1 MNRIFISLFVFL
13 ILILAACGQAASTPE
28 VVEPAQAPTQT
39 PEVVVEPTTEPTP
52 TPEVVL
58 EPTPM
63 PTEEPTAD
71 PTATASS
78 APAEEDLAD
87 KMWIFD
93 ILGSDE
99 SIKQFHDDL
108 EGTGRFVRLEGAG
121 PYTVFAPIYKSED
134 IPEGTITFFGQPPM
148 GALEYHIVPGMYL
161 EADLVALDGQSIATL
176 VEGKNINISV
186 EDGIVY
192 LNDVAMVIKAD
203 ILARNGVIHV
213 IDKFLLPPAE

>member
-1 MNRIFISLFVFL
+1 
-13 ILILAACGQAASTPE
+13 
-28 VVEPAQAPTQT
+28 
-39 PEVVVEPTTEPTP
+39 
-52 TPEVVL
+52 
-58 EPTPM
+58 
-63 PTEEPTAD
+63 
-71 PTATASS
+71 
-78 APAEEDLAD
+78 
-87 KMWIFD
+87 
-93 ILGSDE
+93 
-99 SIKQFHDDL
+99 
-108 EGTGRFVRLEGAG
+108 
-121 PYTVFAPIYKSED
+121 
-134 IPEGTITFFGQPPM
+134 M